1 MRNAGC
7 AVIVTAMGACGAA
20 LGQTVERF
28 QLDNGLKVI
37 LRPAAKMDSV
47 ACVVLFDIGEQHDPP
62 GKSGLCHLV
71 EHLYV
76 TTAAGSTPAASAES
90 WMARYQGMVNAQ
102 TGRAHTVMATV
113 FPRESLE
120 QELAEAAARMGDLRI
135 EPADLDRELP
145 RMEAELGNMYGGIP
159 GLTAMNLAA
168 SAVSPLPPG
177 ARKGGVMEQVRTIT
191 IDEARQWHARHYKP
205 GGATLALA
213 GGFDAA
219 VARDRITA
227 IFGTIPR
234 GGPLPPP
241 QPPGALSLGTIQHI
255 AARPQPPGAAS
266 AVATIAYRA
275 PEPGSELYAP
285 FLILTARLVQQE
297 MSAAMFGRTPQF
309 SVYYAPLDL
318 PEVLTVSTE
327 PKTGQSD
334 AEVAGLLRQRVTS
347 GTAVKEGGTVNRASL
362 AQTFGPMLGL
372 GGPSLTFGEDPYFAA
387 FCAGRRQQLG
397 LEGDA
402 LAAAVEAVSA
412 DDLRRCAAEVFGP
425 ERSAVVVVR

>member
-1 MRNAGC
+1 
-7 AVIVTAMGACGAA
+7 VGACSAA
-20 LGQTVERF
+20 LGQTGVERF

-37 LRPAAKMDSV
+37 LRPAAKSDSV

-76 TTAAGSTPAASAES
+76 TAAAGSTPAASAES

-102 TGRAHTVMATV
+102 TGRAYTVIATV
-113 FPRESLE
+113 FPRDRLE
-120 QELAEAAARMGDLRI
+120 QELAEAAARMGDLRM

-145 RMEAELGNMYGGIP
+145 RMETELSNMYGGIP
-159 GLTAMNLAA
+159 ALTAMNLAA

-191 IDEARQWHARHYKP
+191 IDEARQWHARQYKP
-205 GGATLALA
+205 GRATLALA
-213 GGFDAA
+213 GGFDAG

-227 IFGTIPR
+227 VFGNLSR
-234 GGPLPPP
+234 GEQHPPP
-241 QPPGALSLGTIQHI
+241 L
-255 AARPQPPGAAS
+255 PPGAAS
-266 AVATIAYRA
+266 LGTVQRFAAGPQAPAVATIAYRA

-297 MSAAMFGRTPQF
+297 MSATMFGRTPQF

-327 PKTGQSD
+327 PKPGQSD
-334 AEVAGLLRQRVTS
+334 AEVAALLRQRVTS
-347 GTAVKEGGTVNRASL
+347 GTAVKEGATVNRASL
-362 AQTFGPMLGL
+362 AQIFGPMLGL
-372 GGPSLTFGEDPYFAA
+372 GGPQLTFGEDPYFAA
-387 FCAGRRQQLG
+387 FCLGRRLQLG

-402 LAAAVEAVSA
+402 LAGAVEAVSA
-412 DDLRRCAAEVFGP
+412 DDLRRCAADVFGP
-425 ERSAVVVVR
+425 ERSAVVVVRAE